1 MTTCPVCMNEAN
13 NDGDC
18 CSVCGYHFQDA
29 TEAFE
34 AISIDTEGERAHA
47 ADQAPASLRVCYGK
61 QEGLVFPLESD
72 FIEIGRS
79 PQCGVMLNDM
89 TVSRV
94 HAEMEKINGEWTISM
109 LKDYQAQGIE
119 LPDWDVTYLPAF
131 DTTGD
136 IVSPGGLST
145 FISVCKNSQH
155 PDEAFRFVQFMAGE
169 EANVYL
175 AGQGVLPAFANDA
188 VKASF
193 AEAVGVPGAATL
205 LDTTITL
212 ETPSVP
218 GYSELSTAFGEERK
232 KAWKTSKLT

>member
-94 HAEMEKINGEWTISM
+94 HAEMEKINGEWTITDRDSFNGVWVNNEAIKNAV
-109 LKDYQAQGIE
+109 LN
-119 LPDWDVTYLPAF
+119 P
-131 DTTGD
+131 GD
-136 IVSPGGLST
+136 LLQIG
-145 FISVCKNSQH
+145 
-155 PDEAFRFVQFMAGE
+155 RFVLRFVE
-169 EANVYL
+169 
-175 AGQGVLPAFANDA
+175 
-188 VKASF
+188 
-193 AEAVGVPGAATL
+193 
-205 LDTTITL
+205 
-212 ETPSVP
+212 
-218 GYSELSTAFGEERK
+218 
-232 KAWKTSKLT
+232 

>member
-47 ADQAPASLRVCYGK
+47 TDQAPASLRVCYGK

-94 HAEMEKINGEWTISM
+94 HAEMEKINGEWTITDRDSFNGVWVNNEAIKNAV
-109 LKDYQAQGIE
+109 LN
-119 LPDWDVTYLPAF
+119 P
-131 DTTGD
+131 GD
-136 IVSPGGLST
+136 LLQIGCFVL
-145 FISVCKNSQH
+145 
-155 PDEAFRFVQFMAGE
+155 RFVE
-169 EANVYL
+169 
-175 AGQGVLPAFANDA
+175 
-188 VKASF
+188 
-193 AEAVGVPGAATL
+193 
-205 LDTTITL
+205 
-212 ETPSVP
+212 
-218 GYSELSTAFGEERK
+218 
-232 KAWKTSKLT
+232 